1 MRIPNLKIM
10 HVGPGEEKGGGDGRG
25 RNREPTVGERAR
37 QHRTSIV
44 DIDIIIVHRK
54 AGHVSARVQPWVL
67 YRECVLST
75 GSRAARKVMYREFL
89 RARKKGERKTFILVL
104 GAHEFCKDII

>member
-1 MRIPNLKIM
+1 MCP
-10 HVGPGEEKGGGDGRG
+10 ERG
-25 RNREPTVGERAR
+25 RRGLEEQGATVSERAR
-37 QHRTSIV
+37 RHRTSIV

-75 GSRAARKVMYREFL
+75 GSRAAHKVVVYREFCV
-89 RARKKGERKTFILVL
+89 REREKSVHLTLEQAL
-104 GAHEFCKDII
+104 

>member
-1 MRIPNLKIM
+1 MRTPNLKIM
-10 HVGPGEEKGGGDGRG
+10 PVGPGRGG

-75 GSRAARKVMYREFL
+75 GSRAARKVVVYPEFL
-89 RARKKGERKTFILVL
+89 RARKKEREKLLFP
-104 GAHEFCKDII
+104 GALYP

>member
-1 MRIPNLKIM
+1 MRTPNLKKIM
-10 HVGPGEEKGGGDGRG
+10 HVVAGWGPRRVRGGGGGKR

-37 QHRTSIV
+37 RHRTSIV

-54 AGHVSARVQPWVL
+54 AGHVSVRVQPWVL

-75 GSRAARKVMYREFL
+75 GSRAAHKVVVVWGIFARE
-89 RARKKGERKTFILVL
+89 KKRERSVYFVL
-104 GAHEFCKDII
+104 GQVL

>member
-1 MRIPNLKIM
+1 MRTPNLKIM
-10 HVGPGEEKGGGDGRG
+10 HVAAGRGRGGPRMGMQGEEGEGKR

-37 QHRTSIV
+37 RHRTSIV

-75 GSRAARKVMYREFL
+75 GSRAAHKVVVYREFL
-89 RARKKGERKTFILVL
+89 RA
-104 GAHEFCKDII
+104 